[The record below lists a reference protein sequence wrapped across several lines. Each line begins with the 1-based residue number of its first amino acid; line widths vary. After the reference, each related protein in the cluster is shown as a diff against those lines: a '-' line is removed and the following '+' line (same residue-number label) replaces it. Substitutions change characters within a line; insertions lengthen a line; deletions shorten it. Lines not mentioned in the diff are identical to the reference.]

1 MVNQSEKTDMFS
13 TTDTKSLISVDL
25 YEGPHI
31 RLILYYEGLYF
42 NYTDGVRQSVDRDSG
57 TLRPSLS
64 P

>member
-1 MVNQSEKTDMFS
+1 MFS
-13 TTDTKSLISVDL
+13 KADTKSLISVDL

-31 RLILYYEGLYF
+31 RLMLYYEGLYF
-42 NYTDGVRQSVDRDSG
+42 SYTDGVRQSVGRECG